1 MDPQAEELIGA
12 ATKGDAEAVKNLL
25 KGSAG
30 SVAGFINGQN
40 ENGRTALHWASE
52 KGNTE
57 VVRRLLNGGADKEVT
72 NKHGFTAL
80 HYASEEGFPEIVQL
94 LLDRG
99 ADTNVKE
106 KRGKTPLQY
115 AKDDATREVF
125 RKHAEAAAAQAAA
138 VKAAAAKKA
147 AAADERLLVEVDRGP
162 LHHVLRDPTLGPV
175 NVDFQYLSERTL
187 GFAEGERVGRGAFGD
202 VFRGVEPR
210 SGDFFAVKRISALLL
225 SPAALP
231 HAVAAA
237 QRSYDREI
245 TALSRFSHPH
255 IVRLIA
261 FSAPPTGER
270 VLVYEF
276 LPRGSLADNLTDDA
290 LAAQLTWKA
299 RVRVLQQVAT
309 ALNFLHRGGAG
320 IKCFHRDVKS
330 ANICL
335 TATLSAKL
343 IDCGLAMFIAADDE
357 RAGRTRV
364 TGTGGT
370 LGTPGYISPEYGRT
384 GQYSEKA
391 EVFSFGVVVLEV
403 LTGRLQMA
411 DGIDLYAHYR
421 GANSLRVDELD
432 ERCGRAQELAL
443 ELAEGLCALARACLM
458 HFEDER
464 LGLPEVL
471 WQLNEMMAQ
480 HCTPTVEEGQLGAA
494 REEME
499 RLRLAFRMHQLA
511 VAPAVA
517 EELGIDCVVC
527 MDPFPL
533 RGGLRC
539 GGGGGAE
546 SHFTCAGC
554 LNQRTRIAAEGGLE
568 PRGGVRC
575 CGFRCG
581 VLYEEQALAVHC
593 SPESYALYQQARV
606 QGVQAATERE
616 VVGRF
621 EADRLRREALSEA
634 DRRAEDV
641 RNHIIEEILT
651 LKCPRC
657 GLAFLDFDACFA
669 LSCASDKDPSY
680 GCKSHYCAFCLT
692 LCGEDAHRHV
702 AQCPHN
708 INPGRDV
715 FGNVEN
721 FDKAQRT
728 RRLRLLRE
736 YLGPMGVQQRD
747 RALQDCQQDLHDL
760 GLTRNDLFP
769 R

>member
-1 MDPQAEELIGA
+1 VQ
-12 ATKGDAEAVKNLL
+12 LL
-25 KGSAG
+25 LA
-30 SVAGFINGQN
+30 
-40 ENGRTALHWASE
+40 R
-52 KGNTE
+52 
-57 VVRRLLNGGADKEVT
+57 GADKEA
-72 NKHGFTAL
+72 KERLGFTAL
-80 HYASEEGFPEIVQL
+80 HLASEGGNTEMLQL
-94 LLDRG
+94 LLDGG
-99 ADTNVKE
+99 ADTEAKNNFGNKPQDLAN
-106 KRGKTPLQY
+106 KR
-115 AKDDATREVF
+115 ATREVF

-138 VKAAAAKKA
+138 VKAAAENAAAERAAAVAAEKAAAAKKA

-225 SPAALP
+225 GPAALP
-231 HAVAAA
+231 RAVAAA

-245 TALSRFSHPH
+245 QALSKFSHQH
-255 IVRLIA
+255 IVRLVA
-261 FSAPPTGER
+261 YSAPESGER

-276 LPRGSLADNLTDDA
+276 LPSGSLADNLTDDA

-299 RVRVLQQVAT
+299 RVHVLQQVAT

-343 IDCGLAMFIAADDE
+343 IDCGLAMIIEADDE
-357 RAGRTRV
+357 RAGHSRV
-364 TGTGGT
+364 TGTGGGV
-370 LGTPGYISPEYGRT
+370 LGTPGYMSPEYART
-384 GQYSEKA
+384 GKYSEKA

-480 HCTPTVEEGQLGAA
+480 HCTPTVEEGQLSRA
-494 REEME
+494 REEIE
-499 RLRLAFRMHQLA
+499 QLKLAFRLQQLA
-511 VAPAVA
+511 VAPAPAA
-517 EELGIDCVVC
+517 EEEPCFDCVVC

-539 GGGGGAE
+539 GGWEAE

-593 SPESYALYQQARV
+593 SPEVYVQYKQAREQYV
-606 QGVQAATERE
+606 RADEGTE
-616 VVGRF
+616 VVERI
-621 EADRLRREALSEA
+621 EAERQRLAAMPPADREAL
-634 DRRAEDV
+634 RV
-641 RNHIIEEILT
+641 RTHIVDEILT

-657 GLAFLDFDACFA
+657 GKAFVDFEACFA
-669 LSCASDKDPSY
+669 LSCEDFAGH
-680 GCKSHYCAFCLT
+680 GCGSEFCGFCLT
-692 LCGEDAHRHV
+692 LCGNDEDAHQHV
-702 AQCPHN
+702 AQCPFN
-708 INPGRDV
+708 INEGRDV
-715 FGNVEN
+715 FGPIEN
-721 FDKAQRT
+721 FEEAQRL

-736 YLGPMGVQQRD
+736 YLGPMVAQQRD
-747 RALQDCQQDLHDL
+747 RALQECERELHHL

-769 R
+769 L

>member
-1 MDPQAEELIGA
+1 ML
-12 ATKGDAEAVKNLL
+12 
-25 KGSAG
+25 
-30 SVAGFINGQN
+30 
-40 ENGRTALHWASE
+40 
-52 KGNTE
+52 
-57 VVRRLLNGGADKEVT
+57 
-72 NKHGFTAL
+72 
-80 HYASEEGFPEIVQL
+80 QL
-94 LLDRG
+94 LLDGG
-99 ADTNVKE
+99 ADTEAKNNFGNKPQDLAN
-106 KRGKTPLQY
+106 KR
-115 AKDDATREVF
+115 ATREVF

-343 IDCGLAMFIAADDE
+343 IDCGLAMIIEADDE
-357 RAGRTRV
+357 RAGHSRV
-364 TGTGGT
+364 TGTGGGV
-370 LGTPGYISPEYGRT
+370 LGTPGYMSPEYAQT
-384 GQYSEKA
+384 GKYSEKA
-391 EVFSFGVVVLEV
+391 EAYSFGVVVLEV

-480 HCTPTVEEGQLGAA
+480 HCTPTVEEGQLSRA
-494 REEME
+494 REEIE
-499 RLRLAFRMHQLA
+499 QLKLAFRLQQLA
-511 VAPAVA
+511 VAPAPAA
-517 EELGIDCVVC
+517 EEEPCFDCVVC

-554 LNQRTRIAAEGGLE
+554 IDGRVRVEAEGALE
-568 PRGGVRC
+568 SVRC

-581 VLYEEQALAVHC
+581 ALYEEQALARHC
-593 SPESYALYQQARV
+593 TPEVYVQYKQARE
-606 QGVQAATERE
+606 QYVQAAAERE
-616 VVGRF
+616 VVERLAA
-621 EADRLRREALSEA
+621 ERLRLAAMPEAEREAL
-634 DRRAEDV
+634 RV
-641 RNHIIEEILT
+641 RTHIVDEILT

-657 GLAFLDFDACFA
+657 GKAFVDFEACFA
-669 LSCASDKDPSY
+669 LSCEDFAGH
-680 GCKSHYCAFCLT
+680 GCGSEFCGFCLT
-692 LCGEDAHRHV
+692 LCGNSADAHQHV
-702 AQCPHN
+702 AQCPFN
-708 INPGRDV
+708 INEGRDV
-715 FGNVEN
+715 FGPIEN
-721 FDKAQRT
+721 FEEAQRL

-736 YLGPMGVQQRD
+736 YLGPMVAQQRD
-747 RALQDCQQDLHDL
+747 RALQECERELHHL

-769 R
+769 L

>member
-1 MDPQAEELIGA
+1 ML
-12 ATKGDAEAVKNLL
+12 
-25 KGSAG
+25 
-30 SVAGFINGQN
+30 
-40 ENGRTALHWASE
+40 
-52 KGNTE
+52 
-57 VVRRLLNGGADKEVT
+57 
-72 NKHGFTAL
+72 
-80 HYASEEGFPEIVQL
+80 QL
-94 LLDRG
+94 LLDGG
-99 ADTNVKE
+99 ADTEAKNNFGNKPQDLAN
-106 KRGKTPLQY
+106 KR
-115 AKDDATREVF
+115 ATREVF

-261 FSAPPTGER
+261 LSAPPTGER

-309 ALNFLHRGGAG
+309 ALNFMHRGGAG
-320 IKCFHRDVKS
+320 DRCFHRDVKS

-370 LGTPGYISPEYGRT
+370 LGTPGYMSPEYGRT

-391 EVFSFGVVVLEV
+391 EVFSFGVVLLEV

-411 DGIDLYAHYR
+411 DGVDLYDHYLY
-421 GANSLRVDELD
+421 GQEELGPAVFD
-432 ERCGRAQELAL
+432 RRAGQAPQELSL
-443 ELAEGLCALARACLM
+443 SLCALARECL
-458 HFEDER
+458 EDR
-464 LGLPEVL
+464 HQRRIGLAAVMR
-471 WQLNEMMAQ
+471 QLNDLVKL
-480 HCTPTVEEGQLGAA
+480 HCAPTVEEGLLGAA

-517 EELGIDCVVC
+517 AAEEPGIDCVVC

-554 LNQRTRIAAEGGLE
+554 IDGRVRVEAEGALE
-568 PRGGVRC
+568 SVRC

-581 VLYEEQALAVHC
+581 ALYEEQALARHC
-593 SPESYALYQQARV
+593 TPEVYVQYKQARE
-606 QGVQAATERE
+606 QYVQAAAERE
-616 VVGRF
+616 VVERLAA
-621 EADRLRREALSEA
+621 ERLRLAAMPEAEREAL
-634 DRRAEDV
+634 RV
-641 RNHIIEEILT
+641 RTHIVDEILT

-657 GLAFLDFDACFA
+657 GKAFVDFEACFA
-669 LSCASDKDPSY
+669 LSCEDFAGH
-680 GCKSHYCAFCLT
+680 GCGSEFCGFCLT
-692 LCGEDAHRHV
+692 LCGNSADAHQHV
-702 AQCPHN
+702 AQCPFN
-708 INPGRDV
+708 INEGRDV
-715 FGNVEN
+715 FGPIEN
-721 FDKAQRT
+721 FEEAQRL

-736 YLGPMGVQQRD
+736 YLGPMVAQQRD
-747 RALQDCQQDLHDL
+747 RALQECERELHHL

-769 R
+769 L

>member
-1 MDPQAEELIGA
+1 ML
-12 ATKGDAEAVKNLL
+12 
-25 KGSAG
+25 
-30 SVAGFINGQN
+30 
-40 ENGRTALHWASE
+40 
-52 KGNTE
+52 
-57 VVRRLLNGGADKEVT
+57 
-72 NKHGFTAL
+72 
-80 HYASEEGFPEIVQL
+80 QL
-94 LLDRG
+94 LLDGG
-99 ADTNVKE
+99 ADTEAKNNFGNKPQDLAN
-106 KRGKTPLQY
+106 KR
-115 AKDDATREVF
+115 ATREVF

-309 ALNFLHRGGAG
+309 ALNFMHRGGAG
-320 IKCFHRDVKS
+320 DRCFHRDVKS

-370 LGTPGYISPEYGRT
+370 LGTPGYMSPEYGRT

-391 EVFSFGVVVLEV
+391 EVFSFGVVLLEV

-411 DGIDLYAHYR
+411 DGVDLYDHYLY
-421 GANSLRVDELD
+421 GQEELGPAVFD
-432 ERCGRAQELAL
+432 RRAGQAPQELSL
-443 ELAEGLCALARACLM
+443 SLCALARECL
-458 HFEDER
+458 EDR
-464 LGLPEVL
+464 HQRRIGLAAVMR
-471 WQLNEMMAQ
+471 QLNDLVKL
-480 HCTPTVEEGQLGAA
+480 HCAPTVEEGLLGAA

-517 EELGIDCVVC
+517 AAEEPGIDCVVC

-554 LNQRTRIAAEGGLE
+554 IDGRVRVEAEGALE
-568 PRGGVRC
+568 SVRC

-581 VLYEEQALAVHC
+581 ALYEEQALAVHC

-621 EADRLRREALSEA
+621 EAEARRREALSEA

-641 RNHIIEEILT
+641 RKHIIEEILT

-657 GLAFLDFDACFA
+657 SLAFLDFDACFA